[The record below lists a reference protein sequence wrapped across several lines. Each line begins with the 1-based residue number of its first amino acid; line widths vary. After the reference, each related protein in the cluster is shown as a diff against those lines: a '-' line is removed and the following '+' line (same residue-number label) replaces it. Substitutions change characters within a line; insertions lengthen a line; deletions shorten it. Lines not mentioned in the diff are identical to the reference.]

1 MIIKLDDKFA
11 LVTDDYNFVLNGIKI
26 KGEDSVNPGEEYLS
40 PVGYYGTLKAS
51 LEGYLRHSLRK
62 DTNGVDNVDKLLN
75 KLNEIQESIVGIRL
89 WKLN

>member
-51 LEGYLRHSLRK
+51 LEGYLRHSLKK
-62 DTNGVDNVDKLLN
+62 DSNGVDNVDKLLN

>member
-89 WKLN
+89 

>member
-75 KLNEIQESIVGIRL
+75 KLNEIQESIEGVKI
-89 WKLN
+89 

>member
-1 MIIKLDDKFA
+1 MIIKLDDKFS

>member
-1 MIIKLDDKFA
+1 MVIKLDDKFA

-89 WKLN
+89 